1 MKNCPYCGS
10 KLKKVKDV
18 FYCLK
23 CKLEI
28 VKNNE
33 KKNEDEEDE
42 FDFIEEVL
50 DEEDEKDLFDL
61 F

>member
-10 KLKKVKDV
+10 KLKRVKDV

-33 KKNEDEEDE
+33 NKNEDEDE

-50 DEEDEKDLFDL
+50 DEEDEEDLFDL

>member
-1 MKNCPYCGS
+1 MKNCPQCGS

-18 FYCLK
+18 YYCLK

-33 KKNEDEEDE
+33 KKNEDEDE

-50 DEEDEKDLFDL
+50 DEEDEEDLFDL